1 MEFKLMDDVV
11 KVEVDM
17 DYHKTVLGA
26 HLKANPKEVLVGGYI

>member
-17 DYHKTVLGA
+17 DYHKTVSGA
-26 HLKANPKEVLVGGYI
+26 HLKANPKEVLIEWYV